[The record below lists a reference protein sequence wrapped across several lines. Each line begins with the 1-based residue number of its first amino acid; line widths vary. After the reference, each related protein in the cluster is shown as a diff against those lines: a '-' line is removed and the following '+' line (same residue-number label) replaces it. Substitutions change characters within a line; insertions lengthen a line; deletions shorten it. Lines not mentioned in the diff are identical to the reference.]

1 VTETL
6 PRGERFQ
13 DWQLRQA
20 RALLAALGDA

>member
-13 DWQLRQA
+13 AWQARQA
-20 RALLAALGDA
+20 RALLEALDR